1 LIHVP
6 FKFEFGGSQI
16 IFFDPEE
23 DYSALDMARIGQ
35 PGRVFEENTE

>member
-1 LIHVP
+1 V
-6 FKFEFGGSQI
+6 

-35 PGRVFEENTE
+35 PIQVSEENTE